1 MSFWEEIQKQYQN
14 AEGRYR
20 ENLNTG
26 INLMTN
32 KANMMQ
38 QMFSN
43 QMQSLGTQANML
55 SQSMQI
61 PAQFTQML
69 ANLDE
74 SRAGRRMQEDQF
86 GKEYN
91 LNERQLEATQ
101 KYNQGN
107 LGINQQELG
116 LKKQALDIELEER
129 AEDKKNY
136 IKAINTAY
144 NPQNVAILRLRPD
157 LRAKYNNFKKSGLN
171 EQEIFDSLSS
181 LSALTDKPVFKP
193 KPVPRQTSTNARKQ
207 AQLMYGGRQ

>member
-55 SQSMQI
+55 GQSMQI

-74 SRAGRRMQEDQF
+74 SRAGREMQQDQF
-86 GKEYN
+86 NKSYALDKDRTKSEIDYRKKS
-91 LNERQLEATQ
+91 LAQ
-101 KYNQGN
+101 QGSYQSE
-107 LGINQQELG
+107 LLG
-116 LKKQALDIELEER
+116 LEKDKFNLTKNETERLKKLEDKEKESEQRNIDYELNRLGEEYPLAKQRYFELYDQFKGKASDKQILEWIR
-129 AEDKKNY
+129 AEG
-136 IKAINTAY
+136 
-144 NPQNVAILRLRPD
+144 VAGKLSKVP
-157 LRAKYNNFKKSGLN
+157 
-171 EQEIFDSLSS
+171 SLWN
-181 LSALTDKPVFKP
+181 
-193 KPVPRQTSTNARKQ
+193 RIWN
-207 AQLMYGGRQ
+207 GE